1 MEEQSVQQNVP
12 GKQPVVKSE
21 AAPVEKDLSQQIERS
36 VAREP
41 LDQVKCVR
49 VFGNYYRCNWWS
61 RLNASKA
68 KATDNQWGSSLMEIV
83 RKSRFLS
90 ATMQG
95 GELVVHE
102 VRPGSVY
109 HENRGE
115 EAAAA
120 K

>member
-12 GKQPVVKSE
+12 GKQPVVKAE
-21 AAPVEKDLSQQIERS
+21 VAPAEKDLSTQIERS

-68 KATDNQWGSSLMEIV
+68 KTTDNQWGSSLMEIV

-95 GELVVHE
+95 GELVVNE
-102 VRPGSVY
+102 VRLGTVY

-115 EAAAA
+115 GAGAQ